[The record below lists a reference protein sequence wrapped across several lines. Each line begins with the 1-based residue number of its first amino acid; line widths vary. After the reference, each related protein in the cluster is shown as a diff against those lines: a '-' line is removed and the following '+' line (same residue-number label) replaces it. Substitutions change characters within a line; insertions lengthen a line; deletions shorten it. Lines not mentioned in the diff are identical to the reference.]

1 MNRCLYCKSE
11 NIINENQRVISL
23 EFGNRTFYD
32 QICLSCKHVT
42 TMEGRL
48 K

>member
-1 MNRCLYCKSE
+1 MNSCLYCKSE
-11 NIINENQRVISL
+11 NIINKNQRVIFL
-23 EFGNRTFYD
+23 ELGNRTFYD

-42 TMEGRL
+42 TKEGFL